1 MRKLVIVALSA
12 MCVAGTASIATAQ
25 GGGRTGGGGGFNAM
39 TAINRWLTTPD
50 TIKVWRRAGLLRCHA
65 YNDKGQHLYE
75 PPGGDAPVRKTWKGI
90 SAKKRLRKV
99 AADAT
104 EEVQYEA

>member
-1 MRKLVIVALSA
+1 MFD
-12 MCVAGTASIATAQ
+12 MEEMAT
-25 GGGRTGGGGGFNAM
+25 R
-39 TAINRWLTTPD
+39 LDVTPD

-75 PPGGDAPVRKTWKGI
+75 PPGSDAPVRKTWKGI
-90 SAKKRLRKV
+90 SAKKRFRQL